1 MVIERAIVVA
11 IGGLLALAVAADVA
25 WRRVP
30 NAVVLPIAV
39 GGLAAQLATGGPI
52 AAGWSALVAL
62 GILAVLMV
70 PWASGKL
77 GGGDVKLIA
86 ATAIWLGPSRVAAFL
101 VFTAIAGA
109 PVALATRLH
118 HLIQLRREAPGATP
132 HGCRPVPLA
141 VRETVPL
148 AAAIVL
154 GAFAALSWR
163 FP

>member
-1 MVIERAIVVA
+1 MVLERALVDA
-11 IGGLLALAVAADVA
+11 IGGLLAFAVAADLA

-39 GGLAAQLATGGPI
+39 CGLAAQLAAGGPA
-52 AAGWSALVAL
+52 AAGWSVLVAV
-62 GILAVLMV
+62 GVLAVLVV
-70 PWASGKL
+70 PWSAGKI

-154 GAFAALSWR
+154 GAFAALS
-163 FP
+163 